1 MLCPAHILGYLST
14 VSRVRT
20 GRYLQTIILP
30 VLTKEGSEVSRAF
43 GFARSAG
50 IARAP
55 GSTVSRAREIRS
67 SKNLSSICQSRIIAV
82 EARITLCKSSPEGA
96 K

>member
-20 GRYLQTIILP
+20 GRYLHTIILP
-30 VLTKEGSEVSRAF
+30 VLTKGGSE
-43 GFARSAG
+43 
-50 IARAP
+50 
-55 GSTVSRAREIRS
+55 E
-67 SKNLSSICQSRIIAV
+67 NLSSICQSRIIAV
-82 EARITLCKSSPEGA
+82 EARITLCKSSFEGA